1 MGDLTLALAGHRHP
15 GTGRTRHYQDSV
27 RDSQHTG
34 GGMTSHHSD
43 HTHTFTNS
51 ANMSN
56 VVYGVFSEL
65 F

>member
-15 GTGRTRHYQDSV
+15 GPGRTRHYQDSV
-27 RDSQHTG
+27 RASQHTG
-34 GGMTSHHSD
+34 GDMNSD
-43 HTHTFTNS
+43 HTRTFTNS
-51 ANMSN
+51 ADMSN